1 MNDDL
6 DRTICSSTFEDAVES
21 QCCGGRLYCPGC
33 SDKIDEC
40 PICRAAPF
48 GVVPNHFVRRMI
60 RCCKDLCQKCGRNVL
75 ESEMAAHTK
84 RVCPKR
90 DVVCVAKG
98 CSFEGLGEDILEHV
112 SLTHADYLIA
122 MTTGEPYEEIFGK
135 RRTDTEVE
143 SSETGELVCF
153 FAKFVHFHFGF
164 CSVIISAGAN

>member
-1 MNDDL
+1 
-6 DRTICSSTFEDAVES
+6 
-21 QCCGGRLYCPGC
+21 
-33 SDKIDEC
+33 
-40 PICRAAPF
+40 
-48 GVVPNHFVRRMI
+48 
-60 RCCKDLCQKCGRNVL
+60 
-75 ESEMAAHTK
+75 MAAHTK

-143 SSETGELVCF
+143 STETGELVCF
-153 FAKFVHFHFGF
+153 LQSLSIFILPFVR
-164 CSVIISAGAN
+164 